1 MTVRV
6 GVVGAGSMGRNHVR
20 VYSQLAD
27 AELVGVADADRDT
40 AEAVAAAYATSV
52 SDVTEL
58 CEEADAVSIAV
69 PTAQHAD
76 VARRCITA
84 GLAVL
89 VEKPF
94 VAEAASGE
102 ALIELAT
109 AHDCVLQVG
118 HIERF
123 NPAVEAAAA
132 ILADRQ
138 IRAVEARR
146 LGPRPDR
153 MGTDTV
159 VADLMIHDVDVVRS
173 LLGGPVDGVR
183 AVGHAD
189 GDHATA
195 VYAVGDTPVTL
206 TASRLAQQKIRDLLI
221 FTDGPQLHVDYL
233 QQTVEIHRE
242 TTPGVRT
249 GADAG
254 IRYTQRRVSE
264 RPLIEQEEPLRRQL
278 RSFLAAVE
286 GEAEVVVSGA
296 DGLAALRTVDAIEQA
311 VRAQMERSAG

>member
-1 MTVRV
+1 VTVRV
-6 GVVGAGSMGRNHVR
+6 GVVGAGSMGRNHAR

-27 AELVGVADADRDT
+27 AELVGVADADHDT
-40 AEAVAAAYATSV
+40 AEAVAATYATSV

-132 ILADRQ
+132 ILAGHGHRRRRPHDPRRRCGAVAARGTGRR
-138 IRAVEARR
+138 RAGR
-146 LGPRPDR
+146 
-153 MGTDTV
+153 
-159 VADLMIHDVDVVRS
+159 
-173 LLGGPVDGVR
+173 
-183 AVGHAD
+183 
-189 GDHATA
+189 
-195 VYAVGDTPVTL
+195 
-206 TASRLAQQKIRDLLI
+206 
-221 FTDGPQLHVDYL
+221 
-233 QQTVEIHRE
+233 
-242 TTPGVRT
+242 
-249 GADAG
+249 GAL
-254 IRYTQRRVSE
+254 E
-264 RPLIEQEEPLRRQL
+264 R
-278 RSFLAAVE
+278 
-286 GEAEVVVSGA
+286 
-296 DGLAALRTVDAIEQA
+296 
-311 VRAQMERSAG
+311 